1 MVHFFWGSE
10 MLQFRIGITVVFLCA
25 FSTASFAQSV
35 AAPAHASHKTHA
47 KKHPKANDSVEDW
60 DIAAPSS
67 SRTDL
72 GKDDSASEG
81 RKKFFEQSTTM
92 ENGGPGGTPSGNKTG
107 FTPSMGL
114 SF

>member
-1 MVHFFWGSE
+1 
-10 MLQFRIGITVVFLCA
+10 MLQFRIGIAAVFLCA
-25 FSTASFAQSV
+25 LGATSFAQSV
-35 AAPAHASHKTHA
+35 VAPAHASHKTHM
-47 KKHPKANDSVEDW
+47 KKAPKADDSSVENW

-67 SRTDL
+67 SKTTDL
-72 GKDDSASEG
+72 GNGESEG

-92 ENGGPGGTPSGNKTG
+92 DNGGPGAPAASKPGGG

>member
-1 MVHFFWGSE
+1 
-10 MLQFRIGITVVFLCA
+10 MLQFRIGIAVVFLCA

-35 AAPAHASHKTHA
+35 AAPPHASHRTHT
-47 KKHPKANDSVEDW
+47 KKVPKADDSSVENW
-60 DIAAPSS
+60 DIAAPGSS
-67 SRTDL
+67 KTTDL
-72 GKDDSASEG
+72 GNGESEG

-92 ENGGPGGTPSGNKTG
+92 DNGGPGGTPAATSKPGGG

>member
-1 MVHFFWGSE
+1 
-10 MLQFRIGITVVFLCA
+10 MLQFRIGIAVVFLCA

-35 AAPAHASHKTHA
+35 AVPAHASHKTHT
-47 KKHPKANDSVEDW
+47 KKLPKTSDSVEDW

-67 SRTDL
+67 SRTTGL
-72 GKDDSASEG
+72 GNGESEG

-92 ENGGPGGTPSGNKTG
+92 DNGGPGAPASSKPGGG

>member
-1 MVHFFWGSE
+1 
-10 MLQFRIGITVVFLCA
+10 MLQFRIGIAVVFLCA
-25 FSTASFAQSV
+25 FSSASFAQSV
-35 AAPAHASHKTHA
+35 AAPAHASHKTHT
-47 KKHPKANDSVEDW
+47 KKLPKTNDSVEDW

-67 SRTDL
+67 SRTTDL
-72 GKDDSASEG
+72 GNGESEG

-92 ENGGPGGTPSGNKTG
+92 DNSGPGAPAASKPGGA

>member
-1 MVHFFWGSE
+1 
-10 MLQFRIGITVVFLCA
+10 MLQFRIGIAVVFLCA
-25 FSTASFAQSV
+25 LGTASFAQSV
-35 AAPAHASHKTHA
+35 AAPAHASHKTHT
-47 KKHPKANDSVEDW
+47 KKAPKADDSSIENW

-67 SRTDL
+67 SKTTDL
-72 GKDDSASEG
+72 GNGESEG

-92 ENGGPGGTPSGNKTG
+92 DNGGPGAPAASKPGGG